1 MCVGDGDRHRVD
13 LGAGSSLSLDQ
24 LSARGDRGGG
34 DGCAD
39 SPGRSKNCCTTA
51 LSVRL
56 DRSGRGRPVVHFRRG
71 LHCAGCAIPR
81 PSGDPRNPCHDRV
94 DHLVC
99 AHRSYRAQHVAAPG
113 DRPARPRSRG
123 VGARE
128 RRDVGPGHRHPQLA
142 RLGHDAELL
151 TIGIVMWL
159 AALGFYGVATWL
171 ILWRGAEGP
180 GDDFWHPDIWILMGG
195 LAIGTLAGDQ
205 LHRAGLAIVTHDWL
219 LAAIRS
225 ATVVTWVAA
234 TLWIAP

>member
-34 DGCAD
+34 DGRAD
-39 SPGRSKNCCTTA
+39 SPGRSKNCCPTA

-71 LHCAGCAIPR
+71 LHCAGCAIPGS
-81 PSGDPRNPCHDRV
+81 SGGPRNPCHHRV

-113 DRPARPRSRG
+113 DRTARPRSWG
-123 VGARE
+123 VELVSVATSGLAI
-128 RRDVGPGHRHPQLA
+128 VTAQLA

-171 ILWRGAEGP
+171 IVWRGGGGAGGGLLPSGHLEP
-180 GDDFWHPDIWILMGG
+180 VGG
-195 LAIGTLAGDQ
+195 LA
-205 LHRAGLAIVTHDWL
+205 R
-219 LAAIRS
+219 
-225 ATVVTWVAA
+225 
-234 TLWIAP
+234 